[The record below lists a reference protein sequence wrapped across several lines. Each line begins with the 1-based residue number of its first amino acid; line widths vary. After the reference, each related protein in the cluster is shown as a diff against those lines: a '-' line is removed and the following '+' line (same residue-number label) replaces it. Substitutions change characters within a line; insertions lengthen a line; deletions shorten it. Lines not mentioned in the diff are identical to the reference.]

1 MIITITVNPTVD
13 KGFHVKRIVKNEK
26 LRAEHLRRDPGGGG
40 INVSR
45 VIKRLGGD
53 TAACALAGGTTG
65 ELLAKLLHREKIPF
79 HLTEIKDE
87 TRISFTVIEDSTG
100 HQLRFLMP
108 GPKVKQDEW
117 KRFIRDIVSIKP
129 APHLC
134 VLSGSLP
141 PGVPD
146 DFYFRLIRMFK
157 KRSIR
162 CLLDASGKSLRAGM
176 KAGPYIV
183 KPNLRELG
191 QLAEKKVNSRE
202 LILKTAR
209 RMLRYGCEII
219 IISLGDKGA
228 MLVTKEKSL
237 YAFAPKVKP
246 ISVVGAGDSMVGA
259 VALKITQGGSLSEV
273 LRFGVAAGTAA
284 VLSVGTELCK
294 RKEFK
299 KILPKVKI
307 QLM

>member
-1 MIITITVNPTVD
+1 MILTITANPTID

-26 LRAEHLRRDPGGGG
+26 LRAEHIRRDPGGGG

-45 VIKRLGGD
+45 VIKRLGEE
-53 TAACALAGGTTG
+53 TLACALAGGTAG

-79 HLTEIKDE
+79 HLTEIEDE
-87 TRISFTVIEDSTG
+87 TRINFTVTEDSTG

-108 GPKVKQDEW
+108 GPKIRREEW
-117 KRFIRDIVSIKP
+117 KRFIRDIVSIRP
-129 APHLC
+129 APRLC

-146 DFYFRLIRMFK
+146 DFYFRLIQIFK
-157 KRSIR
+157 KKEIK
-162 CLLDASGKSLRAGM
+162 CFLDASGRPLRAGM

-191 QLAEKKVNSRE
+191 QLTGKKLNSRE
-202 LILKTAR
+202 LILKMAR
-209 RMLRYGCEII
+209 RLLKNDCEMIT
-219 IISLGDKGA
+219 ISLGDKGA
-228 MLVTKEKSL
+228 MLVTEEKSF
-237 YAFAPKVKP
+237 YALSPKVEP
-246 ISVVGAGDSMVGA
+246 VSVVGAGDSMVA
-259 VALKITQGGSLSEV
+259 AMALKVAQGSSLSEI

-284 VLSVGTELCK
+284 VLSVGTELCTK
-294 RKEFK
+294 REFK

-307 QLM
+307 SSL